1 MFHLYRSTT
10 NKQVCKTVFL
20 TSFTDYNVN
29 VIIDIYICI
38 GTIIRAMSNIH
49 NQGYKKC
56 IWYWI
61 NKSNKLSLLFQDVVL
76 PTWYGNFGTAHGPG
90 VSNQFRLI
98 DFKRVGVGE
107 IRRHTVQ
114 CRAIQCYPIA
124 QIAVMPSLRQQ
135 LNARGPLL
143 LLTGFERL
151 EEMSYSL

>member
-1 MFHLYRSTT
+1 MLHLYRSTT

-29 VIIDIYICI
+29 VIIDSLNIYIYI
-38 GTIIRAMSNIH
+38 GIIIRAMSNIH

-114 CRAIQCYPIA
+114 CRANTVLSNSADSSNAISQTIA
-124 QIAVMPSLRQQ
+124 ERTRSLVAIDRI
-135 LNARGPLL
+135 
-143 LLTGFERL
+143 
-151 EEMSYSL
+151 